1 MSSRNN
7 TARLTFT
14 AIRRAY
20 RSACRLPLASGTVA
34 DGQATI
40 RARVTALAALRNYCN
55 HWDTFEPPTRWHLG
69 SPRRTS
75 RGLTVYRF
83 EVTNT
88 ARAFFRRTAG
98 TV

>member
-1 MSSRNN
+1 MPSRHS

-14 AIRRAY
+14 ALRRAY

-34 DGQATI
+34 DGQAAV
-40 RARVTALAALRNYCN
+40 RARVTACAAIRQYSGV
-55 HWDTFEPPTRWHLG
+55 WDTFEPPTRWHLG
-69 SPRRTS
+69 SPHRTS

-88 ARAFFRRTAG
+88 ARAFFRRTDRVA
-98 TV
+98 